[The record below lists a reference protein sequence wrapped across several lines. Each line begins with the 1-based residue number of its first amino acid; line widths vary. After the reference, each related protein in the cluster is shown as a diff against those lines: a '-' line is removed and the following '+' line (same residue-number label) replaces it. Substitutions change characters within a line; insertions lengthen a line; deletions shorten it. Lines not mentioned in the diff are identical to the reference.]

1 MPYLEQQMIVAFR
14 ELDLR
19 LADGD
24 ALGARTC
31 CARIREIGAQSTSS
45 FGPAWLAD
53 VIEHKGIR
61 LPYLE
66 QALKVD
72 KVVITGDIELEHGL
86 LDALSGKKPFA
97 IDRATIELRITF

>member
-1 MPYLEQQMIVAFR
+1 MPYCEGQMIEAFC
-14 ELDLR
+14 ELDRR

-24 ALGARTC
+24 DSGAEAC
-31 CARIREIGAQSTSS
+31 CARIRQVDAQSMKS

-53 VIEHKGIR
+53 VIKDKGIR

-66 QALKVD
+66 RALSVD
-72 KVVITGDIELEHGL
+72 KVVITGDAALKHGL

-97 IDRATIELRITF
+97 IDRATIELRITY